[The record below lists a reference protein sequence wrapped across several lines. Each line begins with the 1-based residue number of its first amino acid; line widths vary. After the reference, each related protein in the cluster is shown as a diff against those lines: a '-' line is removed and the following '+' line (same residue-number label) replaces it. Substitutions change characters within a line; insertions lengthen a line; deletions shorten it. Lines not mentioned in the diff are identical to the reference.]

1 MDLPQYDNIVKALE
15 DHYINKGDRVLIKNT
30 LDLLK
35 YQKTEIERLNS
46 KIANM
51 YKEMVR
57 IALNAQELAEKLI
70 ENKEEK

>member
-1 MDLPQYDNIVKALE
+1 MDLAQYDNIVKALE

>member
-1 MDLPQYDNIVKALE
+1 MDLAQYDNIVKTLE